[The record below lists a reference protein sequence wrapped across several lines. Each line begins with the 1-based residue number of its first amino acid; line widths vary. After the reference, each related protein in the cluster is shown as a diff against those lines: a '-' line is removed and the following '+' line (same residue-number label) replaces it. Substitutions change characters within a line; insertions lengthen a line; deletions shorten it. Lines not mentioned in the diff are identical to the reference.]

1 MTEIENRL
9 RYYLGKLEEPHR
21 TQALSQID
29 LYFSK
34 HLSDCKLIDNRHN
47 AINWAFCWKNSK
59 QGHNY
64 WSEFK
69 ESLPNTPEPYE
80 PETEVKPKKVKL
92 IEFDYEKYKAGAKAV
107 YRNGEVP
114 QMVIMPE
121 IHNKIYPFISV
132 LENGDCTT
140 NSIFGKYNIDI
151 DIHQHDLLLEV
162 EEESEPELFVNV
174 IEEYMRAISLVYKD
188 FQSASN
194 GKLPIETTY
203 KLVKVNQ

>member
-34 HLSDCKLIDNRHN
+34 HLLDCKLIDNRHN
-47 AINWAFCWKNSK
+47 AIKWAFD
-59 QGHNY
+59 
-64 WSEFK
+64 
-69 ESLPNTPEPYE
+69 E

-107 YRNGEVP
+107 YRNGDAV
-114 QMVIMPE
+114 QVIVIPE
-121 IHNKIYPFISV
+121 RPHKNYPIVSIDNNGEARTHTSKGLYNKSGQSG
-132 LENGDCTT
+132 L
-140 NSIFGKYNIDI
+140 
-151 DIHQHDLLLEV
+151 DLLLEV

-174 IEEYMRAISLVYKD
+174 YDNGAVGHIHNTIEEAVK
-188 FQSASN
+188 AGESN
-194 GKLPIETTY
+194 GQNFTTY